1 MDPCALYQRRITGC
15 PKCRALWARLRTY
28 HDQYTF
34 DQLDPEGFDVYIQW
48 LYSYGISDYATD
60 TADDRCVRMLKAHLV
75 GNIIDDND
83 FLVAVRDELV
93 KIAAKS
99 GLSYS
104 VIAFAY
110 NNTHEPCALRRF
122 LVDLYALTGS
132 MDQLKEGNI
141 SHLFLVD
148 MAQSFMAKSKE
159 PGGEEYVRA
168 QVAGE
173 GHFESLGGIQK
184 P

>member
-1 MDPCALYQRRITGC
+1 MDPYALYQRSITGC
-15 PKCRALWARLRTY
+15 PKHRALRARLRIY

-99 GLSYS
+99 GLSYK
-104 VIAFAY
+104 VVAFAY

-122 LVDLYALTGS
+122 LVDLYTLTGS

-141 SHLFLVD
+141 SHLFLID
-148 MAQSFMAKSKE
+148 MAQSFMVKSKE

>member
-1 MDPCALYQRRITGC
+1 MHAIRCRGSPARRLTKYK
-15 PKCRALWARLRTY
+15 PLWARLRIY
-28 HDQYTF
+28 HDQYAF

-48 LYSYGISDYATD
+48 LYSYGILDYATD

-99 GLSYS
+99 GLSYN

-122 LVDLYALTGS
+122 LVDLYALTES

-148 MAQSFMAKSKE
+148 MAQSFMVKSKE